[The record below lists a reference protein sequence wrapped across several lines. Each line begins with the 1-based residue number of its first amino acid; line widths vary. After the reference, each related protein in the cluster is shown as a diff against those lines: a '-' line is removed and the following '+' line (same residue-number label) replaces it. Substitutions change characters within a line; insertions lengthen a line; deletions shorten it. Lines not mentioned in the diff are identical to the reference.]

1 MVYHPRTSRP
11 ARAFGEPEPVEPSP
25 RARALSARVAA
36 PVAAGFK
43 AGAAQRPSTVEP
55 ARRRVSSGRTATAA
69 ASGDAGSPGPQLFI
83 TSVGPARPRTQSARH
98 GVSGAAADASRRNLA
113 TTRTCSTSASTAAAA
128 LNHPHATLFDAL
140 RDHTALRAEWRAELD
155 AALALTD
162 RKSVV

>member
-11 ARAFGEPEPVEPSP
+11 ARAFGEPEPVEPP
-25 RARALSARVAA
+25 PHARAPSARVAA

-43 AGAAQRPSTVEP
+43 AGAAHRPSTVDP
-55 ARRRVSSGRTATAA
+55 AFHRRVSSARPATAA
-69 ASGDAGSPGPQLFI
+69 ASDDAGSPGPQLFI

-140 RDHTALRAEWRAELD
+140 RDHTALRAESVSYTH
-155 AALALTD
+155 LTLPTTPY
-162 RKSVV
+162 V